1 MNRDDNLLIA
11 PLIVIGPGRSGSTV
25 ISEVLFAHE
34 DLAWPSNY
42 LETFPG
48 LPALDGLRRVFD
60 NRMWRVLGERGQLN
74 RTQFLNTLI
83 PWPAE
88 AYPFWERL
96 TRPEI
101 DFARS
106 FLLDERATAAERAR
120 IRRAVAQLVARQ
132 GRRRFA
138 MKITG
143 PGRIGYLKSVFPDAR
158 FVNVIRDPVATVNS
172 LLKVPF
178 WWDLGR
184 HRLTW
189 TGAYSDAELAAY
201 AALKDDPVAGT
212 AFQVRKVM
220 ETTVREA
227 EETGAE
233 MITVRYEDFIADP
246 AALSARILAFAGL
259 PPSVWV
265 MRKLAATL
273 VHDRNARAGH
283 DERQTATVAA
293 VFDRS
298 F

>member
-106 FLLDERATAAERAR
+106 FLLDQRATVAERAR
-120 IRRAVAQLVARQ
+120 IRRAVTQLV
-132 GRRRFA
+132 
-138 MKITG
+138 
-143 PGRIGYLKSVFPDAR
+143 
-158 FVNVIRDPVATVNS
+158 
-172 LLKVPF
+172 
-178 WWDLGR
+178 
-184 HRLTW
+184 
-189 TGAYSDAELAAY
+189 
-201 AALKDDPVAGT
+201 
-212 AFQVRKVM
+212 
-220 ETTVREA
+220 EA
-227 EETGAE
+227 
-233 MITVRYEDFIADP
+233 I
-246 AALSARILAFAGL
+246 S
-259 PPSVWV
+259 S
-265 MRKLAATL
+265 
-273 VHDRNARAGH
+273 
-283 DERQTATVAA
+283 
-293 VFDRS
+293 S
-298 F
+298 S